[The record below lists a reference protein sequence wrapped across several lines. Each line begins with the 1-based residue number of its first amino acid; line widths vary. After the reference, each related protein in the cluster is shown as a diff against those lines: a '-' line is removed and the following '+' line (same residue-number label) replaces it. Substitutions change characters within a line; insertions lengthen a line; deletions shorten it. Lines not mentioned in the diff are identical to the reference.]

1 MKGIHFLVA
10 FVLLALASTLAS
22 ASASDPSPLQDFKLK
37 ILELIMKILG
47 EGMVLAEDSSI
58 TVLYINKYDII

>member
-22 ASASDPSPLQDFKLK
+22 ASDPSPLQDFKLK
-37 ILELIMKILG
+37 ILEELIMKILG